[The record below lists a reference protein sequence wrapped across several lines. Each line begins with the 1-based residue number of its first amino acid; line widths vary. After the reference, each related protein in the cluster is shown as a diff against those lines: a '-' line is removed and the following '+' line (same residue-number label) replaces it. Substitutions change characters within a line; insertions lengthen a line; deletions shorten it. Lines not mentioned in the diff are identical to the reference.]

1 MNESLVDLLIEN
13 LQQKTSDNTLNW
25 YIADRNDSAA
35 VRRQFDLCKNKY
47 GIPSPEEAYLCKT
60 KAGNILLLKAV
71 RLVPKTGSII
81 RAEYEYR
88 LLVQPDGKGEYL
100 DVNEAGAKLNQALEK
115 LTDLGYDLNL
125 PSQEDSVYPDYP
137 SGRISRFIFSIL
149 SKHD

>member
-13 LQQKTSDNTLNW
+13 LQQKTADNTLDW
-25 YIADRNDSAA
+25 QIADRSDSAA
-35 VRRQFDLCKNKY
+35 IRRQFDLCKNKY
-47 GIPSPEEAYLCKT
+47 GIPSPEEAYLCRT

-100 DVNEAGAKLNQALEK
+100 DVNEASAKLNQALEK

-125 PSQEDSVYPDYP
+125 DSEESVYPDYP
-137 SGRISRFIFSIL
+137 SGRISRFIFNVL

>member
-13 LQQKTSDNTLNW
+13 LQQKTSENLLSW
-25 YIADRNDSAA
+25 RIADRNDSAA

-47 GIPSPEEAYLCKT
+47 GIPSPEEAYLCRT

-71 RLVPKTGSII
+71 RLVPKAGSII

-88 LLVQPDGKGEYL
+88 LLVQPDGKGDYL
-100 DVNEAGAKLNQALEK
+100 DVSEAGAKLNQALEK

-125 PSQEDSVYPDYP
+125 NSEEESVYPDAH
-137 SGRISRFIFSIL
+137 SGRISRFIFSVL
-149 SKHD
+149 SRHD